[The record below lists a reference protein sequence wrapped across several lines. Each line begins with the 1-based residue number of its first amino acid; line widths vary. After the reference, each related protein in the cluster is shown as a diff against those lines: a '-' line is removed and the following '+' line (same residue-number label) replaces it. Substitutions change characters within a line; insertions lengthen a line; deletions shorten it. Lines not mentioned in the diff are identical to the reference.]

1 MGDFSMESTNTMHQ
15 EEGFTSMAPVSRA
28 VPRGRRQRVRG
39 SRVRGCVGSRACLLV
54 PVQLAV
60 RGPFSVFEVLREYSS
75 KQRLRY
81 KMNGFNL
88 DMRYITPN
96 IIALATPA
104 DRGIFE
110 TATRN
115 HAHEVNR
122 FFNQY
127 HKGRVKY
134 YNLVGELGKFVFDAY
149 KLDATIEH
157 DYAFLD
163 HEVPGLARMQG
174 FCNSVKGWLH
184 LDPQNVVCVMC
195 RSGRNRT
202 AVMVCAYLLFRWPQ
216 EFQTGTD
223 ALAYFTWCRMR
234 TGDAVDVA
242 SQRRYVSYFAT
253 RFAASPQTL
262 RMSRVFIPVGPL
274 RQSKIRLELY
284 ELQLSSDTKSGNEN
298 ELRLIWTSK
307 GKQVWRKRPPE
318 AACAA

>member
-1 MGDFSMESTNTMHQ
+1 M
-15 EEGFTSMAPVSRA
+15 
-28 VPRGRRQRVRG
+28 
-39 SRVRGCVGSRACLLV
+39 GSRACLRS

-60 RGPFSVFEVLREYSS
+60 RGPFSVFDSLREYSS

-104 DRGIFE
+104 DRGVFE
-110 TATRN
+110 AATRN
-115 HAHEVNR
+115 HVHEVNR
-122 FFNQY
+122 FFAQY

-157 DYAFLD
+157 DFAFLD
-163 HEVPGLARMQG
+163 HEVPGLARMQA
-174 FCNSVKGWLH
+174 FCNSVKGWLQM
-184 LDPQNVVCVMC
+184 DPQNVVCVMC

-216 EFQTGTD
+216 EFQTATD
-223 ALAYFTWCRMR
+223 ALSYFTWCRMR
-234 TGDAVDVA
+234 LGDAVDVA
-242 SQRRYVSYFAT
+242 SQRRYISYFAT
-253 RFAASPQTL
+253 RFAAEPQTL
-262 RMSRVFIPVGPL
+262 RMSRVFVPVGPL
-274 RQSKIRLELY
+274 RQSKIRLEIF
-284 ELQLSSDTKSGNEN
+284 ELRVSSDTQSGNEN

-307 GKQVWRKRPPE
+307 GKQVQRMCLCGGDMRAVSPDWALVPGADDLFAR
-318 AACAA
+318 CAARKS